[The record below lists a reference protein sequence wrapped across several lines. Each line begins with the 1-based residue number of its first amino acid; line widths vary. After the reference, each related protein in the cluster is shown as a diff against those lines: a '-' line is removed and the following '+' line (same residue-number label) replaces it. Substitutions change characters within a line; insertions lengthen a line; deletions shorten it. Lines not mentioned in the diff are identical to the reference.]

1 MLKGDQEREY
11 LAKAYGMGYLHL
23 EKGTDTDSVIEA
35 FLKDPDESMIL
46 ECEVDPD
53 ELA

>member
-1 MLKGDQEREY
+1 
-11 LAKAYGMGYLHL
+11 MGYLHL

-53 ELA
+53 ALA